1 MSKMPAISFFVGLDV
16 FGENQRCD
24 FCVLIICL
32 EHLQNIW
39 RIFFKILALHYFCF
53 REIKD
58 IISKEKMENLI

>member
-1 MSKMPAISFFVGLDV
+1 MPAISSFVRLDV
-16 FGENQRCD
+16 